1 MSIYIDKDLIVD
13 QISLLCLRTPPEN
26 DYGYGYDDCLL
37 AVQDLIEDMP
47 TIDIAAKLEALESE
61 IKRLKLELQ
70 YAKADLG
77 DKIEPVTISEEWQ
90 KAFGYE

>member
-1 MSIYIDKDLIVD
+1 MSIYIDKNLLVE
-13 QISLLCLRTPPEN
+13 QISLLCLRAVPEN

-47 TIDIAAKLEALESE
+47 TIDLATKLEALEGE

-70 YAKADLG
+70 YAKADVG
-77 DKIEPVTISEEWQ
+77 NKIEPAAMSDEWQ
-90 KAFGYE
+90 QAIGLE